1 MNLRRTWRRRGLVLG
16 LALMALG
23 ASAFTDPTLPVPP
36 GVQAESTRTHY
47 QRIIQSDQRTVA
59 HVRNMR
65 HQTPSH
71 GSPGSPR
78 TLDHRAPMPGWAEV
92 VLTGLFIVLITGM
105 VLTAKRRR
113 QEKGNALSCRIFP
126 LLGRSERAC
135 DDD

>member
-1 MNLRRTWRRRGLVLG
+1 MHWRWTWRKRGLVLG
-16 LALMALG
+16 LVLMALG

-36 GVQAESTRTHY
+36 GVQAESSRTHY

-78 TLDHRAPMPGWAEV
+78 TLDHRTSLPKWLAVA
-92 VLTGLFIVLITGM
+92 LIGLVIVLITGM
-105 VLTAKRRR
+105 ILTAKRRR
-113 QEKGNALSCRIFP
+113 QKQENTINR
-126 LLGRSERAC
+126 RSFR
-135 DDD
+135 

>member
-1 MNLRRTWRRRGLVLG
+1 MSLRRKWSQHGLVLG
-16 LALMALG
+16 LVLLGLG
-23 ASAFTDPTLPVPP
+23 AIGFTVQPP
-36 GVQAESTRTHY
+36 PAPPRVQAESTWTHY
-47 QRIIQSDQRTVA
+47 HRIIQSDQRTVV

-78 TLDHRAPMPGWAEV
+78 THDHRASMPGWVEV
-92 VLTGLFIVLITGM
+92 ALIGLFIVLITGM

-126 LLGRSERAC
+126 L
-135 DDD
+135 